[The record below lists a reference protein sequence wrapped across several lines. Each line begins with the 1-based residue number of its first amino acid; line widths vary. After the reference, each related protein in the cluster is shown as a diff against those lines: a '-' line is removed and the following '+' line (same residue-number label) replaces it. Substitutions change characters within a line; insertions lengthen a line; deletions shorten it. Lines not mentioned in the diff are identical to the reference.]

1 MLSDGREPGS
11 ATMPTTAGDTSAA
24 DHRDYWEDFY
34 RRKSAAVPPEP
45 SQFARWVAER
55 EQPGSV
61 VVDMGCGTGR
71 DSLWLARRG
80 YRCIGLDYAAPAVQ
94 VAQDAAD
101 ANGLGAR
108 FYQANLADSD
118 NVERIVDQ
126 VMGHGKPDVVYARF
140 FVHAIDDDVR
150 QNLWSFAGSL
160 LPAGGRLY
168 AEFRTEPT
176 VHEFGEHYR
185 HFVPSDVVVGELQ
198 ALGWEVLERLNGRG
212 MAVYKHEDP
221 VVCRLVARR

>member
-1 MLSDGREPGS
+1 MLNHGASGS
-11 ATMPTTAGDTSAA
+11 SPAVSEAGAGSSA

-34 RRKSAAVPPEP
+34 RRNSAAVPPEP
-45 SQFARWVAER
+45 SKFARWVADRER
-55 EQPGSV
+55 PGALL
-61 VVDMGCGTGR
+61 VDMGCGTGR

-80 YRCIGLDYAAPAVQ
+80 FTCVGLDYAAPAVQ
-94 VAQDAAD
+94 VAQGAAD
-101 ANGLGAR
+101 AAGLGAR
-108 FYQANLADSD
+108 FYQADLADPAG
-118 NVERIVDQ
+118 VERIVDR
-126 VMGHGKPDVVYARF
+126 VTGHGTPDVVYARF

-150 QNLWSFAGSL
+150 QNLWSFAGSV

-185 HFVPSDVVVGELQ
+185 HFVASDVVVEELQ
-198 ALGWEVLERLNGRG
+198 SLGWEVVERLDGRG

-221 VVCRLVARR
+221 VVCRLVAQL